1 MNILN
6 LATRDNFSALASS
19 LHEGLLRALLLRFGL
34 SNSNKGILKRVLLL
48 RFGAVSPAQVINRRR
63 HFIWVIE
70 RARQLSLILRAGSS
84 SSGSKQF
91 EKAAPSTLV
100 RQ

>member
-34 SNSNKGILKRVLLL
+34 STSNKGILKRVLLFVLVQFRPL
-48 RFGAVSPAQVINRRR
+48 RSLTDVAIYLGYRASQATLPNTAGRIEFLREQAV
-63 HFIWVIE
+63 
-70 RARQLSLILRAGSS
+70 
-84 SSGSKQF
+84 
-91 EKAAPSTLV
+91 
-100 RQ
+100 